1 MASRPEEIRTDA
13 APAPVGPYSQAVAV
27 GELVFAS
34 GQIPLDP
41 ASGGLVAGEIEVQT
55 ERVLDNLAAVL
66 AAAGSSLERA
76 VRTTV
81 YLADLR
87 DFARMN
93 AVYERRFSGRPRPA
107 RSTIQAGGLPRGVA
121 VEIDVIALR
130 DAPR

>member
-1 MASRPEEIRTDA
+1 VPEGPEEIRTDR

-27 GELVFAS
+27 GAWVFAS

-41 ASGGLVAGEIEVQT
+41 TTGALVAGDIEAQT

-66 AAAGSSLERA
+66 EAAGSSLERV

-81 YLADLR
+81 YLADLG

-93 AVYERRFSGRPRPA
+93 AVYERRFRGRPRPA
-107 RSTIQAGGLPRGVA
+107 RSTIQAGALPRGVG
-121 VEIDVIALR
+121 VEIDVVALR
-130 DAPR
+130 DRPR